1 MVGPGLGEVST
12 REMGMGGGAMGHLG
26 RTWLGPRPHRGVCHP
41 HIEGDGRMASSPH
54 VGPPC
59 CSPEAGVSA
68 GAAGCG
74 REQGPSFLSCPP
86 PHGLGPSVGLEGD
99 RSRDHGGKATPPWCN
114 VENAAQTRPLGLGA
128 GEAIAPSCEWGVQ
141 ATGSSLML

>member
-59 CSPEAGVSA
+59 CSPEAEVSA

-74 REQGPSFLSCPP
+74 HEQGPSFLSCPP

-99 RSRDHGGKATPPWCN
+99 RSRDHGGKATLPGVMWKMRRRQGPWG
-114 VENAAQTRPLGLGA
+114 LGLGRQLPPA
-128 GEAIAPSCEWGVQ
+128 ASGACRPPAPH
-141 ATGSSLML
+141 